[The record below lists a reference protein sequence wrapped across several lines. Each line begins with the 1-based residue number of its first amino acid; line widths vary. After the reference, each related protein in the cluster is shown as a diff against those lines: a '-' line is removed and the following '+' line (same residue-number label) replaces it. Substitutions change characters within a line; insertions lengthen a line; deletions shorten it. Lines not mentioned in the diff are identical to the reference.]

1 MRSTS
6 IDRQSDYKLGIGVF
20 LHSEVRLR
28 ERISEAIQEGASRE
42 GGEKPRMCGLLQSVK
57 EVYQGEV
64 TNETSMF
71 KCLLRSDPWI

>member
-1 MRSTS
+1 MRSPS
-6 IDRQSDYKLGIGVF
+6 IDREREQEPGIGVF
-20 LHSEVRLR
+20 LHSEVRIR
-28 ERISEAIQEGASRE
+28 ERISEATQEGASTE